1 MESGLLLYCEVP
13 KYIKDLRKKYDI
25 HIALPAHITL
35 CYLNNLYNENELIKK
50 LENNKSFTITF
61 DEIIKKESI
70 IYLKPNNIKKIET
83 LANKIKNNIRKLPKS
98 GFHLTLGYN
107 NYNNVSISEIDLLKL
122 NLPLTCNINKIWLVK
137 RNKNISDK
145 WYRSKT
151 IYLEN

>member
-25 HIALPAHITL
+25 HITLPAHITL

-122 NLPLTCNINKIWLVK
+122 N
-137 RNKNISDK
+137 
-145 WYRSKT
+145 
-151 IYLEN
+151 

>member
-1 MESGLLLYCEVP
+1 
-13 KYIKDLRKKYDI
+13 
-25 HIALPAHITL
+25 
-35 CYLNNLYNENELIKK
+35 NELIKK